1 MPMSEQDN
9 IEYYDI
15 DESVPEVPAPVEE
28 PIAVVEEST
37 PEPAVEVEEV
47 IAEEP
52 AVAAEI
58 PEAEPVKAREEKVA
72 VSGEDVDN
80 VLLASCIYKN
90 MYSRKSLTVHHLQR
104 RLLELGYKEADTD
117 KDGWLGDETLAAIKQ
132 FQRDKG
138 LPDSG
143 NSIDADTFNKIF
155 QGDPHVRVV
164 L

>member
-1 MPMSEQDN
+1 MSEQDN

-58 PEAEPVKAREEKVA
+58 PEAKEEKVA

-80 VLLASCIYKN
+80 VLLANCIYKN

-104 RLLELGYKEADTD
+104 RLVELGYNEAGTD
-117 KDGWLGDETLAAIKQ
+117 KDGWLGEETMSAIKQ
-132 FQRDKG
+132 FQYDKG
-138 LPDSG
+138 LATTGDSV
-143 NSIDADTFNKIF
+143 DADTFTKIF

>member
-1 MPMSEQDN
+1 MSEQDN

-37 PEPAVEVEEV
+37 PEPVVEVEEV

-52 AVAAEI
+52 AVAVEI
-58 PEAEPVKAREEKVA
+58 PKAEPVKAKEEKIA
-72 VSGEDVDN
+72 VSGESVDD
-80 VLLASCIYKN
+80 VLLANCIYRN

-104 RLLELGYKEADTD
+104 RLVELGYNEAGTD
-117 KDGWLGDETLAAIKQ
+117 KDGWLGEETMSAIKQ
-132 FQRDKG
+132 FQYDKG
-138 LPDSG
+138 LATTGDSV
-143 NSIDADTFNKIF
+143 DADTFTKIF